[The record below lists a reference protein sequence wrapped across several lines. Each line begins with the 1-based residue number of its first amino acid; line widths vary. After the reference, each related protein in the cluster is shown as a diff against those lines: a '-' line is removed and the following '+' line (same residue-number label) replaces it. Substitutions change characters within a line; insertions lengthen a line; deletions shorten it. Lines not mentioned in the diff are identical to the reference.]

1 MLSILSRI
9 FIKDRT
15 DYKNPAVRKAYGTLC
30 GFMGI
35 FLNIVLFAAKFL
47 AGTLSGS
54 VAITADA
61 FNNLSDA
68 GSSVIT
74 LIGFALA
81 GKKPEPEHP
90 FGHGR
95 IEYISGLVVAA
106 IILLMGFELA
116 KSSFQKIITPVPV
129 ESSVITIVILI
140 LSVAVKVYMSVYNR
154 SIGKKINS
162 GAMKAT
168 AADSLS
174 DAVATA
180 VVLISIAVQ
189 HFTGF
194 NIDGWAGLIVAL
206 MILYAGYGA
215 AKDTL
220 TPLLGQ
226 KPDEEFVDEV
236 FSIILAH
243 EEVVGVHDL
252 IVHDYGP
259 GRVMLSAH
267 AEVPGDVDIFAIHD
281 VIDIIEQELKAKLG
295 CEAVLHMDPIETKDE
310 RVAEMRAAVAEIV
323 GCMDMG
329 ITIHDFRM
337 VPGDTHT
344 NLIFD
349 AVVPFNCKLSDDEVR
364 AQLQE
369 RISAKLANHFAVI
382 TIDKPYT

>member
-1 MLSILSRI
+1 
-9 FIKDRT
+9 
-15 DYKNPAVRKAYGTLC
+15 
-30 GFMGI
+30 
-35 FLNIVLFAAKFL
+35 
-47 AGTLSGS
+47 
-54 VAITADA
+54 
-61 FNNLSDA
+61 
-68 GSSVIT
+68 
-74 LIGFALA
+74 LA

-106 IILLMGFELA
+106 IIILMGFELA
-116 KSSFQKIITPVPV
+116 KSSFLKIISPVPV

-140 LSVAVKVYMSVYNR
+140 LSVAVKVYMSLYNR

-226 KPDEEFVDEV
+226 KPDDEFVDEV

-295 CEAVLHMDPIETKDE
+295 CEAVLHMDPIETKNE
-310 RVAEMRAAVAEIV
+310 KVAEMRAAVAEIV

-369 RISAKLANHFAVI
+369 RISAKFANHFAVI